1 MFVTILAHCCA
12 SVYRRLNPIVTNT
25 PARLPHRG
33 PRSAPVPY
41 RHSAMPDFLL
51 TRVAHLLSALLL
63 TIILSS
69 SASSQSERKI
79 ASGILI
85 DNTGS
90 LRSQFDQVIK
100 LSKGIVGQ
108 TYQRGPISL
117 FVFKP
122 EGDKS
127 NRLAVVASDI
137 QWSQDQH
144 VLDKYLDS
152 VFVVPGQTTLM
163 DGINAIAMQLNAKA
177 SLDKDAIADKVL
189 FLITDGE
196 DRSSKIREKELIK
209 TLKESGIKVY
219 AVGLV
224 RELDNEGGLIRKP
237 ARQKAV
243 AFLEWITKETGG
255 RVVFP
260 KSKNVD
266 VDTLLN
272 ELLTK

>member
-1 MFVTILAHCCA
+1 
-12 SVYRRLNPIVTNT
+12 
-25 PARLPHRG
+25 
-33 PRSAPVPY
+33 
-41 RHSAMPDFLL
+41 MPDFLL